1 MKRTRAALPELTR
14 LYLRACEILKIFD
27 IEDRSRS
34 KEQKGSTR
42 SSDNQADSVS
52 QAQPAI
58 SADTGERP
66 GQSQD
71 AL

>member
-1 MKRTRAALPELTR
+1 MKRTRATLPELTR

-27 IEDRSRS
+27 IGDSLRKQE
-34 KEQKGSTR
+34 EEGVPPC
-42 SSDNQADSVS
+42 SDNQADSVS

-58 SADTGERP
+58 SADTGERL